1 MGGCSVADDR
11 KLASALTLVL
21 RSSSGVTAISELK
34 TTRLE
39 NGGML
44 NVIDTPGMF
53 DLSANPEVI
62 RKEIV
67 SCLHMVKDGIHAVLV
82 IFSIC
87 SRFSEDDQ
95 DVICSL
101 VTLFGRKIYNYI
113 VIVFTGGDE
122 LEEEEKS
129 LDDFLCNCPESL
141 KKILDLCGN
150 RCVLFDNRT
159 KNKVKITSQFQKLL
173 SSYVNMLLEANDRK
187 PYTSEIFVER
197 KVKLITVCYHIMLTF
212 LYFNNDEKMF

>member
-1 MGGCSVADDR
+1 
-11 KLASALTLVL
+11 
-21 RSSSGVTAISELK
+21 
-34 TTRLE
+34 
-39 NGGML
+39 
-44 NVIDTPGMF
+44 MF
-53 DLSANPEVI
+53 DLSANPEFI

-82 IFSIC
+82 VFSTC
-87 SRFSEDDQ
+87 RRFSEDGQ

-101 VTLFGRKIYNYI
+101 VTLFGNKIYNYI

-129 LDDFLCNCPESL
+129 LDDYCPESL

-150 RCVLFDNRT
+150 RYVLFDNRT
-159 KNKVKITSQFQKLL
+159 KNKVKITSQFQNLL
-173 SSYVNMLLEANDRK
+173 SYVNMLLDANDGK

>member
-1 MGGCSVADDR
+1 MFLLER
-11 KLASALTLVL
+11 LHLA
-21 RSSSGVTAISELK
+21 
-34 TTRLE
+34 
-39 NGGML
+39 
-44 NVIDTPGMF
+44 GMF

>member
-1 MGGCSVADDR
+1 
-11 KLASALTLVL
+11 
-21 RSSSGVTAISELK
+21 
-34 TTRLE
+34 
-39 NGGML
+39 
-44 NVIDTPGMF
+44 MF
-53 DLSANPEVI
+53 DLSANPEFI

-82 IFSIC
+82 VFSIC
-87 SRFSEDDQ
+87 SLFSEDDQ

-101 VTLFGRKIYNYI
+101 VTLFGNKIYNYI
-113 VIVFTGGDE
+113 VIVFMGGDE
-122 LEEEEKS
+122 IEEEEKS

-173 SSYVNMLLEANDRK
+173 SYVNMLLEANDGK
-187 PYTSEIFVER
+187 PYTSEIFVKR

-212 LYFNNDEKMF
+212 LYFNKDEKMFLSELNNQVVLLCNLSTKYND